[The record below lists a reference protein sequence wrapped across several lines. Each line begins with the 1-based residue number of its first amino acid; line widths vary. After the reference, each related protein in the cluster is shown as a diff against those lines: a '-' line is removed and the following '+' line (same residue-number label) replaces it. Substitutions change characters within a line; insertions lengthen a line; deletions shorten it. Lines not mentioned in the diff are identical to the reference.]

1 VIEENRFLAARDGMD
16 AHLVDPTANARV
28 PVADQLA
35 AVLDACADHASALDS
50 RVELEVAAVLGRRSG
65 AEHQRQL
72 ARNHGLEGVLPELA
86 RSFLDPTSL
95 VAHVAALAAAVRS

>member
-1 VIEENRFLAARDGMD
+1 
-16 AHLVDPTANARV
+16 
-28 PVADQLA
+28 
-35 AVLDACADHASALDS
+35 
-50 RVELEVAAVLGRRSG
+50 
-65 AEHQRQL
+65 HQRQL